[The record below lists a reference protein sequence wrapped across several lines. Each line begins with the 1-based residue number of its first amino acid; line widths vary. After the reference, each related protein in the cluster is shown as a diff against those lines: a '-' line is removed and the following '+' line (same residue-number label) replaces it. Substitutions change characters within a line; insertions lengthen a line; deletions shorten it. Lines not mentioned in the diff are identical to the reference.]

1 MKNKYTEEEALLI
14 RLKRTRESIDNLKTE
29 IYEDVIKKFQEIKQ
43 KDIDLDEGQ
52 IKEIN
57 SLNTQL
63 NDRLNKIV
71 DEMKNNSRKLYEDK
85 ISLQCELQELRES
98 NAKLI
103 ENGLKMLQSI
113 ELLEMRIGKTKLK

>member
-1 MKNKYTEEEALLI
+1 MKNKYTEEEALLV
-14 RLKRTRESIDNLKTE
+14 RLKKTRESIDNLKTE

-43 KDIDLDEGQ
+43 KDLDLDEGQ
-52 IKEIN
+52 NKEIN
-57 SLNTQL
+57 ALNIQL
-63 NDRLNKIV
+63 NDRMNRMV
-71 DEMKNNSRKLYEDK
+71 EEMKNNSRKLYEDK
-85 ISLQCELQELRES
+85 INLQCELQELRES

>member
-1 MKNKYTEEEALLI
+1 MKNKYTEEEALLV
-14 RLKRTRESIDNLKTE
+14 RLKKTRESIDNLKTE

-43 KDIDLDEGQ
+43 KDLDLDEGQ
-52 IKEIN
+52 NKEIN
-57 SLNTQL
+57 TLNIQL
-63 NDRLNKIV
+63 NDKMNRMV
-71 DEMKNNSRKLYEDK
+71 EEMKNNSRKLYEDK
-85 ISLQCELQELRES
+85 INLQCELQELRES